1 MFMIKK
7 ILIANRGEIAARIIR
22 TCKRLDILTV
32 AVFSEADQKAPFVS
46 LADESYLLGP
56 PRVNESYLNV
66 DKILAVAKETN
77 ADAIHPGYGFLSEN
91 ASFATRCQDAG
102 LTFIGPSG
110 TIMEKMGSKI
120 EARDTMQKA
129 GVPVVPGTDGA
140 VASVDDALEI
150 ANKIGYP
157 IMLKASAGGGGIGMQ
172 VVQSDDELTKAFAS
186 NSKRAEN
193 FFGDGAM
200 FMEKKLEDAHHIEIQ
215 ILADQHGNVVHLFER
230 ECSVQRRNQKVVEE
244 APSPFISEETRR
256 KMGQTAVKAAKAI
269 GYTNAGT
276 IEFLV
281 DAKENFYFLEMNT
294 RIQVEHAITEEIT
307 GLDIVEEQIKIA
319 NGKTLTVDQAALK
332 INGHAIE
339 VRIYA
344 EDPVTF
350 FPSPGHIETI
360 QIPSGENIRNE
371 LAVTDNYDVTPFYD
385 PMIGKLIVAGETRID
400 AIETMKAA
408 LTHYKIEGIKTN
420 ISMLETVID
429 HEQFKAGKTTTAFVQ
444 EYYLPITKTKTKTN

>member
-1 MFMIKK
+1 MIKK